1 MSIKESVLNILNQ
14 NVGKTVSGAELAKSL
29 GVTRNSVWKAINSLK
44 SDGYDIISH
53 PNTGYI
59 LNKRADI
66 FNEKSILEYLKSPH
80 KIIIYEKE
88 ESSNNIAK
96 ALCQSGEGEGA
107 AVIVK
112 SQTNGKGRM
121 GRSFISNSENGLYLT
136 ITLKPKISAD
146 KSLFITVLGAV
157 ALAEAIFET
166 SGIDAKIKWVNDIYI
181 GEKKCAGI
189 LTEAQLNIETG
200 MLDYAVIGMGI
211 NIAPPNGGFDPEI
224 KDIATGIFENNAPC
238 GYKSRLCA
246 EIIDRFFYYYNQ
258 IENKESYMKKYV
270 EKSNIIGKEVDMYV
284 GDKVTSGVAI
294 DIDSNASLVV
304 KTKDNILTFSSGEAR
319 VREKGKCL

>member
-1 MSIKESVLNILNQ
+1 MSIKDSVLNILNK
-14 NVGKTVSGAELAKSL
+14 NAGKTLSGGELSKAL
-29 GVTRNSVWKAINSLK
+29 GVSRNSIWKAINSLK
-44 SDGYDIISH
+44 SEGYDIVSYS
-53 PNTGYI
+53 NTGYS
-59 LNKRADI
+59 LSKRVDL
-66 FNEKSILEYLKSPH
+66 FNEESINNYLKAPC
-80 KIIIYEKE
+80 KILIYEKE
-88 ESSNNIAK
+88 SSSNTLAK
-96 ALCQSGEGEGA
+96 SLCQNGEGEGTV
-107 AVIVK
+107 VIVK
-112 SQTNGKGRM
+112 SQSEGKGRL
-121 GRSFISNSENGLYLT
+121 GRRFISNSENGLYLT
-136 ITLKPKISAD
+136 ITLKPKIPAD

-157 ALAEAIFET
+157 ALSEAISKT
-166 SGIDAKIKWVNDIYI
+166 SGKDAKIKWVNDIYI
-181 GEKKCAGI
+181 DDKKCAGI

-270 EKSNIIGKEVDMYV
+270 EKSNIIGKEVDMHV
-284 GDKVTSGVAI
+284 GDKITSGVAI